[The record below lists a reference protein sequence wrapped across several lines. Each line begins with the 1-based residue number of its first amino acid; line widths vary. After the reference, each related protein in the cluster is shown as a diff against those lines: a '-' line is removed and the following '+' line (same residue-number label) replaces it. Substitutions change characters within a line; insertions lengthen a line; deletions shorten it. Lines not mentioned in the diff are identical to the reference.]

1 MSAQQRLIAA
11 LQQVNKYFKLN
22 CMKKFLDENFLL
34 SNAMAERLY
43 HEYAKDM
50 PIIDYHNHLPPNE
63 VAADKNF
70 ENITRV
76 WLNGD
81 HYKWRAMRT
90 NGVDESYITGDK
102 SDWEKFN
109 AWSATVPYTLRN
121 PLYHWTHLELQR
133 YFGITD
139 ILNASTA
146 KKVYD
151 ETFS

>member
-1 MSAQQRLIAA
+1 
-11 LQQVNKYFKLN
+11 
-22 CMKKFLDENFLL
+22 MKQFLDENFLL
-34 SNAMAERLY
+34 SNATAERLY

-63 VAADKNF
+63 VAEDKNF

-90 NGVDESYITGDK
+90 NGVEEEYITGDK
-102 SDWEKFN
+102 PDWEKFR
-109 AWSATVPYTLRN
+109 AWAATVPYTLRN

-133 YFGITD
+133 PFD
-139 ILNASTA
+139 VWELLNEESGERI
-146 KKVYD
+146 YHYCN
-151 ETFS
+151 ELLQ